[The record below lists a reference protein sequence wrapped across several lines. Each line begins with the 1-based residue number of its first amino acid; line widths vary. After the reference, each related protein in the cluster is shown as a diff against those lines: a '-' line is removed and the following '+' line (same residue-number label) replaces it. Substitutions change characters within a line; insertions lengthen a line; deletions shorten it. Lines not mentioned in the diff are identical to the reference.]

1 MTACGHRFAAID
13 PVTKAKTAL
22 FALRTLCI
30 QVLNDFRAFIK
41 DKNSNGC
48 VALYSPL
55 SILNIVRS
63 NNLYRDGKTRV
74 DLTVA

>member
-1 MTACGHRFAAID
+1 MTAYGHRFAAID
-13 PVTKAKTAL
+13 PANEAKTAL
-22 FALRTLCI
+22 FALR
-30 QVLNDFRAFIK
+30 QALNDFRVFIK

-55 SILNIVRS
+55 SILNIVRP
-63 NNLYRDGKTRV
+63 NNLYRDGKTWV